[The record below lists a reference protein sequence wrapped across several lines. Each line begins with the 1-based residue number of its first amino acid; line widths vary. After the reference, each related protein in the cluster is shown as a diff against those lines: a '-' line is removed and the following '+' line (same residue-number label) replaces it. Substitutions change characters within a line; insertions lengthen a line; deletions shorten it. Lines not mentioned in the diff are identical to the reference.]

1 MVAKK
6 EFVNIN
12 FQTILA
18 VIPIIDLWAAYRIE
32 KFRFWCGIL
41 VGFFLLGFSVDET
54 LRYPYNV
61 LVIVVIEMPIT
72 AYLMRRW
79 SKEWSAKSPA
89 NSSILKS

>member
-18 VIPIIDLWAAYRIE
+18 VIPIVDLWATYRIE

-41 VGFFLLGFSVDET
+41 AGFLLGFSVDET

-61 LVIVVIEMPIT
+61 IVIVVIEMPIT
-72 AYLMRRW
+72 AYLMRKW
-79 SKEWSAKSPA
+79 SKEWNAKFSSANP
-89 NSSILKS
+89 